1 VWGPNWYRDDDGR
14 TPAKLAA
21 GLEGP
26 AASPAATERRTNQTL
41 DDGHPLWHEHSGGSG
56 HEGPQWT
63 LADLAKA
70 EAFYA
75 SLQGKAKAFM
85 DLLIDRP
92 GQVLD
97 VDQIVGILPNV
108 FHGSR
113 SVAGALSGLHLAK
126 EASGRRYPFYWW
138 QGNPSRYAM
147 KPSVAEVF
155 RQARWKLG
163 F

>member
-1 VWGPNWYRDDDGR
+1 M
-14 TPAKLAA
+14 
-21 GLEGP
+21 
-26 AASPAATERRTNQTL
+26 RTNQVL
-41 DDGHPLWHEHSGGSG
+41 DDGHPLWDKHSGGSG
-56 HEGPQWT
+56 HEGPEWT

-75 SLQGKAKAFM
+75 SLQGKAKAFI

-97 VDQIVGILPNV
+97 VDQILEILPNV
-108 FHGSR
+108 FDGSR

-163 F
+163 L